1 MAKKPKKTEKAP
13 SLCDRLQAL
22 AEKEARDAGYEIV
35 DIRCSVMDYMF
46 VPNGKPKKR
55 AAFSFTIVGADKE
68 KK

>member
-13 SLCDRLQAL
+13 SLCDRLRDS
-22 AEKEARDAGYEIV
+22 AEKLAKEAGYEIV
-35 DIRCSVMDYMF
+35 DVRCSVMGYMF
-46 VPNGKPKKR
+46 VPDGKPKKR